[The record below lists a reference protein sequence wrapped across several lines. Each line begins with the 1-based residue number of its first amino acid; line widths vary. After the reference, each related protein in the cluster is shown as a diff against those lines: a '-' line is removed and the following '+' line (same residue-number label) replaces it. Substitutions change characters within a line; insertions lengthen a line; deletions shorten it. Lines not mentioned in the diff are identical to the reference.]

1 MRPFRLMRL
10 VRRNLAAHRRS
21 NLLSRSR
28 GISMSSAPGSWPPP
42 GLQGVN
48 VQGALKVHRRF
59 ADGTEAGQKAR
70 SVERPTCAVLLRVIQ
85 RRAVLISASV
95 YPSRPRSVVDSSPW
109 AHSLLAGNPDETAPW
124 GGRLGEAASS
134 KARTSYAWKP
144 LQHK

>member
-95 YPSRPRSVVDSSPW
+95 YPSRPRSVVDFF
-109 AHSLLAGNPDETAPW
+109 ALGSLVARWQPRRDCSAG
-124 GGRLGEAASS
+124 GGQAKQL
-134 KARTSYAWKP
+134 
-144 LQHK
+144 H